1 MDRTS
6 KKTALVTGA
15 SSGIGK
21 ELAELCARDGHDL
34 VLVARRRDH
43 LQTLQADWSNRYQ
56 IWARVVSLDLADP
69 TAPERL
75 HDELSGEEID
85 VLINNAG
92 FGTFGAFA
100 ESDTTGQLEMIR
112 LNIATVTHLT
122 RLFLPSMLRRDRGRI
137 MNVAS
142 TAAFLPGPL
151 MAVYYATK
159 AYVLS
164 FSEALVEELQGS
176 GVTVTAFCPGPTATG
191 FQARAKLDGS
201 RLLRLGLVDAG
212 PVAEEGY
219 RAMMNG
225 KAVVIPGIQNKLVA
239 QWVRLTPRFLVR
251 KVVKLVQSKVK
262 DGS

>member
-1 MDRTS
+1 MEATS

-43 LQTLQADWSNRYQ
+43 LQALQADWSGRYQ
-56 IWARVVSLDLADP
+56 ISARVVAMDLADP
-69 TAPERL
+69 AAPQRL
-75 HDELSGEEID
+75 FDELSDEQID

-92 FGTFGAFA
+92 FATFGAFA
-100 ESDTTGQLEMIR
+100 ESDTTSQLEMIQ
-112 LNIATVTHLT
+112 LNIATLTHLT

-164 FSEALVEELQGS
+164 FSEALVEELQRS

-191 FQARAKLDGS
+191 FQARAKLDNS

-225 KAVVIPGIQNKLVA
+225 KAVVIPRVQNKLIA

-251 KVVKLVQSKVK
+251 KVVKLVQSK
-262 DGS
+262 